1 MNEDA
6 YKNIAVKLKEK
17 SLQYQIIIMDVK
29 KLMDEQNLVES
40 TRGIASDF
48 YSKYHPLDEVT
59 TKRLYGLTSVGTVFS
74 PNVN

>member
-59 TKRLYGLTSVGTVFS
+59 TKRL
-74 PNVN
+74 